1 MVLARFLLLEIHQ
14 QKWYWVHLSGHLS
27 ESSGFF
33 SVGFLVGDR
42 GGGRSGIWCS
52 WRSTRALARGERD
65 GNRWK
70 TWRFRGYFDEW
81 DMNQG
86 DYCYIV
92 HVVGIV
98 VIFNPCQILA
108 ISTMIVSNWYSWDC
122 MLVLYS
128 CQCFYFGSRT
138 VTHYQQHVCCCSCCW
153 VILILLWF
161 QPKLNWRFGVG
172 WNPREPRQG

>member
-1 MVLARFLLLEIHQ
+1 MILGPFVWASQRILRVFFRWFPGWWPRRRQKWHMVLLEIYQ
-14 QKWYWVHLSGHLS
+14 SFGARRGWKIDGKL
-27 ESSGFF
+27 
-33 SVGFLVGDR
+33 GDLEV
-42 GGGRSGIWCS
+42 I
-52 WRSTRALARGERD
+52 LMNE
-65 GNRWK
+65 
-70 TWRFRGYFDEW
+70 TWIREIIVI
-81 DMNQG
+81 
-86 DYCYIV
+86 YCYIV

-122 MLVLYS
+122 MLVLCS

-138 VTHYQQHVCCCSCCW
+138 ITHYQQHVCCYSCCW